1 MRTSTFFLRTAL
13 LPVLSLFSFP
23 RLSAQYIAV
32 VSPAGQTTMCTT
44 FSAAIREAEQGS
56 FIYLP
61 GNRAGLNIPAG
72 EKIDKQVHIVG
83 VGYRDDNNPSEGRTL
98 LRGNL
103 HFVTGA
109 DGSSVTGVSLEGN
122 ILIGDT
128 GLGRIGSVVN
138 NLFIHRNLFNSIIR
152 NFDSNK
158 DSLACSGLVI
168 AENVING
175 RIDLWCPNVDIL
187 NNIIIEGGGGDPFRN
202 IKGGNILNNIFTSS
216 YQAGFNYCSQL
227 NVSNNIF
234 PSWFAVSN
242 SSFSNCNNN
251 IICAER
257 EGKDNYWNITKD
269 KLFKKWEG
277 NSGYHTTDDYR
288 LKDNSVGK
296 NGGTDGTDVGIYGGR
311 FPWKDGALPYNPH
324 VNSAVISGM
333 AAPDGTIQLKVNV
346 TTDGY

>member
-1 MRTSTFFLRTAL
+1 MRTSTFFLRAAL
-13 LPVLSLFSFP
+13 LVLSLWSLP
-23 RLSAQYIAV
+23 HLSAQYIAV

-109 DGSSVTGVSLEGN
+109 DGSSVTGVSLEGD

-152 NFDSNK
+152 NFDRNK

-168 AENVING
+168 AENVIFRDIN
-175 RIDLWCPNVDIL
+175 LWCPNVDIL
-187 NNIIIEGGGGDPFRN
+187 NNIILGYNTTFTN
-202 IKGGNILNNIFTSS
+202 IKGGNILNNIFPAKQPDF
-216 YQAGFNYCSQL
+216 YRCSQL

-234 PSWFAVSN
+234 PNGFSTDYT
-242 SSFSNCNNN
+242 FSNCNNN

-277 NSGYHTTDDYR
+277 NSGYHTTDNYR

-296 NGGTDGTDVGIYGGR
+296 NGGTDGTDVGLYGGR

>member
-1 MRTSTFFLRTAL
+1 MRTSTFFLRAAL
-13 LPVLSLFSFP
+13 LLVLSLFSFP

-32 VSPAGQTTMCTT
+32 VSPAGQTTICTT

-152 NFDSNK
+152 NYDSNK

-168 AENVING
+168 AENVIYRDIN
-175 RIDLWCPNVDIL
+175 LWCPNVDIL
-187 NNIIIEGGGGDPFRN
+187 NNIILENSPFYN
-202 IKGGNILNNIFTSS
+202 IKGGNILNNIFPL
-216 YQAGFNYCSQL
+216 YQPGFGYCSQL

-234 PSWFAVSN
+234 PAGYYLGN
-242 SSFSNCNNN
+242 ASSFSNFSNN
-251 IICAER
+251 IICKEGG
-257 EGKDNYWNITKD
+257 GKDNYWNITRD

-277 NSGYHTTDDYR
+277 NSGYHTTDNYR
-288 LKDNSVGK
+288 LKDNNVGK

>member
-13 LPVLSLFSFP
+13 LLVLSLFSFP

-61 GNRAGLNIPAG
+61 GNRAGLNIPEG

-152 NFDSNK
+152 NYDSNK

-168 AENVING
+168 AENVIYGYIN
-175 RIDLWCPNVDIL
+175 LWCPNVDIL
-187 NNIIIEGGGGDPFRN
+187 NNIILSYNTFEK
-202 IKGGNILNNIFTSS
+202 IKGGNILNNIFPKESTVF
-216 YQAGFNYCSQL
+216 YYCSQL

-234 PSWFAVSN
+234 PKGYSQPY
-242 SSFSNCNNN
+242 SSFSNFNNN
-251 IICAER
+251 IICEER

-269 KLFKKWEG
+269 KIFKKWEG
-277 NSGYHTTDDYR
+277 NSDYHTTDNYR

-296 NGGTDGTDVGIYGGR
+296 NGGTDGTDVGLYGGR

>member
-1 MRTSTFFLRTAL
+1 MRTSTFLLRAAL

-152 NFDSNK
+152 NYDSNK

-168 AENVING
+168 AENVIYG
-175 RIDLWCPNVDIL
+175 KIDLWCPNVDIL
-187 NNIIIEGGGGDPFRN
+187 NNIISNGLNDDFYN
-202 IKGGNILNNIFTSS
+202 IKGGNILNNIFPGNR
-216 YQAGFNYCSQL
+216 ADFNYCSQL

-234 PSWFAVSN
+234 PNEYSLYS
-242 SSFSNCNNN
+242 SSFSNFSNN
-251 IICAER
+251 IICKEG
-257 EGKDNYWNITKD
+257 EGKDNYWNITRD

>member
-1 MRTSTFFLRTAL
+1 MRTSTFLLRAAL
-13 LPVLSLFSFP
+13 LLVLSLFSFP

-152 NFDSNK
+152 NYDSNK

-168 AENVING
+168 AENVIYNE
-175 RIDLWCPNVDIL
+175 INLWCPNVDIL
-187 NNIIIEGGGGDPFRN
+187 NNIILANANNVFRN
-202 IKGGNILNNIFTSS
+202 IKGGNILNNIFL
-216 YQAGFNYCSQL
+216 YQRPDFELSSQL
-227 NVSNNIF
+227 NVSNNIL
-234 PSWFAVSN
+234 PNGYYQYN
-242 SSFSNCNNN
+242 SSFSNFSNN
-251 IICAER
+251 IICVER

>member
-1 MRTSTFFLRTAL
+1 MRTSTFLLRAAL

-72 EKIDKQVHIVG
+72 EKIAKQVHIVG

-138 NLFIHRNLFNSIIR
+138 NLFIHRNQFNSIIR
-152 NFDSNK
+152 NYDSNK

-168 AENVING
+168 AENVIYG
-175 RIDLWCPNVDIL
+175 KIDLWCPNVDIL
-187 NNIIIEGGGGDPFRN
+187 NNIISNGLNDDFYN
-202 IKGGNILNNIFTSS
+202 IKGGNILNNIFPGNR
-216 YQAGFNYCSQL
+216 ADFNYCSQL

-234 PSWFAVSN
+234 PNEYSLYS
-242 SSFSNCNNN
+242 SSFSNFSNN
-251 IICAER
+251 IICKEG
-257 EGKDNYWNITKD
+257 EGKDNYWNITRD

-296 NGGTDGTDVGIYGGR
+296 NGGTDGTDVGLYGGR